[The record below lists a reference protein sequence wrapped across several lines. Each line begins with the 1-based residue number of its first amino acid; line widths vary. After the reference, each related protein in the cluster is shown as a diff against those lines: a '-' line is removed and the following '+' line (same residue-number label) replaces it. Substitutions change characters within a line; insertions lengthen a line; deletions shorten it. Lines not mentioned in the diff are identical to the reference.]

1 MGRVTQG
8 RGKVMTTWLERGGEW
23 GGVDGEE
30 LRPPWPNLEYL
41 TLPSLSALPYTAILR
56 SAMAGP

>member
-1 MGRVTQG
+1 
-8 RGKVMTTWLERGGEW
+8 MTTWLERGGEW
-23 GGVDGEE
+23 GGRVDGEE